1 MINPSLIN
9 ILILSPH
16 ESTENQRLSVFLG
29 DIKWEY
35 WPDMD
40 LTEQAIL
47 RNWNKIKAAD
57 NL

>member
-9 ILILSPH
+9 ILIFSPH

-47 RNWNKIKAAD
+47 RNWNKLKTAD